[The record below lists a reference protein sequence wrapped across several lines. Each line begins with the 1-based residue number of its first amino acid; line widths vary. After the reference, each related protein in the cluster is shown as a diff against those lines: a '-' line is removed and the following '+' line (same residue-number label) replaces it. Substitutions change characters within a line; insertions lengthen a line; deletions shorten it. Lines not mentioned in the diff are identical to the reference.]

1 MLKLAV
7 FDLDGTLKQAPDPY
21 VYLHERLGTLEAA
34 EVFTARGLSGEIPY
48 DEWLRLDTGLWTG
61 TPRSVLVRHLHE
73 NPYLP
78 GARETV
84 AALKAAG
91 VIVAIISSGLLLHA
105 QMVAEE
111 LGIGPVIGNELFFD
125 GDEDDPVVNGQV
137 RTHCPYGAKRPILE
151 QMQAQ
156 PGGNAGGDTCRGR
169 YTQRSWPVRTR
180 RGQGGSQPEPPS
192 GGRRRRYCAGR
203 WGSEAAARPAA
214 WSRTASLV
222 TGGGGGEQD
231 WRNGRIGGYRAI
243 SHSSSDPSIPPIL
256 LSPSA
261 FYISGTFR

>member
-21 VYLHERLGTLEAA
+21 VYLHERLGTMEAA

-84 AALKAAG
+84 AALKAGG

-125 GDEDDPVVNGQV
+125 GEVDPLVTGQV
-137 RTHCPYGAKRPILE
+137 RTHCPYSAKRPVLE
-151 QMQAQ
+151 QLQAQ
-156 PGGNAGGDTCRGR
+156 LRITPAETLAVGDT
-169 YTQRSWPVRTR
+169 RSDLGLFDLAAVKVAVNPNHPDVAVAADIVLPDGDLRPLLSR
-180 RGQGGSQPEPPS
+180 LH
-192 GGRRRRYCAGR
+192 
-203 WGSEAAARPAA
+203 AAAPHL
-214 WSRTASLV
+214 W
-222 TGGGGGEQD
+222 
-231 WRNGRIGGYRAI
+231 
-243 SHSSSDPSIPPIL
+243 
-256 LSPSA
+256 
-261 FYISGTFR
+261 

>member
-1 MLKLAV
+1 MGKSMLKLAV

-21 VYLHERLGTLEAA
+21 VYLHERLGTLVAA
-34 EVFTARGLSGEIPY
+34 EEFTAKGLSGEIPY

-61 TPRSVLVRHLHE
+61 TPRSVLVDHLHE

-84 AALKAAG
+84 TELKAGG

-105 QMVAEE
+105 QMVGEE

-151 QMQAQ
+151 QMQAHL
-156 PGGNAGGDTCRGR
+156 GVTSAETIAVGDTRSDLGLFELAAVKVAVNPNHLDVAVAADIVLPDGDLRPLLGR
-169 YTQRSWPVRTR
+169 LHGVAPHLW
-180 RGQGGSQPEPPS
+180 
-192 GGRRRRYCAGR
+192 
-203 WGSEAAARPAA
+203 
-214 WSRTASLV
+214 
-222 TGGGGGEQD
+222 
-231 WRNGRIGGYRAI
+231 
-243 SHSSSDPSIPPIL
+243 
-256 LSPSA
+256 
-261 FYISGTFR
+261 